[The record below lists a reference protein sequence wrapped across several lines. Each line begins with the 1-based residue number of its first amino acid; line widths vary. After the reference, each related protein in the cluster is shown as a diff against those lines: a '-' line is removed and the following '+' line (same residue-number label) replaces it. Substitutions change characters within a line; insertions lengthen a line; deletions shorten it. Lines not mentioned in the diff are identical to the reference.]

1 MRATT
6 ATHAGCNTTCEDRE
20 HKMGDHESARLI
32 NEEVSKLWKVP
43 TPEDST
49 SDPFMPVY
57 LAVTFNHLEPRNS

>member
-1 MRATT
+1 
-6 ATHAGCNTTCEDRE
+6 
-20 HKMGDHESARLI
+20 MGDHESARLI